1 MSVVPDYTN
10 SWTGQD
16 IGGLLRVLPK
26 DIEAFRF
33 DFSHGSKF
41 NQTIEPISTLLPSW
55 RVNTNTSAVCQQMRK
70 GPLDDDLIENLVK
83 VFDTN
88 VIGLEDIYIN
98 YKDGAIKIDVG
109 RRNIT
114 LYGNITKPSYKECKK
129 AIPNILSYNVEP

>member
-10 SWTGQD
+10 SWTGKD

-33 DFSHGSKF
+33 DFSYGSEF

-55 RVNTNTSAVCQQMRK
+55 RVNTNKSAVCQQMRK
-70 GPLDDDLIENLVK
+70 GPLDDDLIESLIK

-109 RRNIT
+109 RRSIT
-114 LYGNITKPSYKECKK
+114 LYGNIMKPSYKECKN
-129 AIPNILSYNVEP
+129 AIPNLLNYSVEP